1 MRALPKVT
9 ISPTTIAWAL
19 LALALLWYCAFW
31 VLFSSDGNLL
41 SHVPWPWLLVSA
53 FAPAVSLAL
62 AVAMYRALRDSGRSI
77 RLHEI
82 AIVVVATPQFLGWA
96 YVWWGLLYYMGA
108 FL

>member
-1 MRALPKVT
+1 MRSVPKVT
-9 ISPTTIAWAL
+9 ASPTAVAWAL
-19 LALALLWYCAFW
+19 LLLALLWYWSFW
-31 VLFSSDGNLL
+31 ILFSSDGNYL

-53 FAPAVSLAL
+53 FAPAATLAL
-62 AVAMYRALRDSGRSI
+62 AFAMYRALRDSGRSI

-82 AIVVVATPQFLGWA
+82 LIVVVVTPQFLGWG